1 MRAGELPAP
10 VVRGARFTDLD
21 GFAREFSRL
30 LCHYTWW
37 GVDIIRDHGPEGEE
51 PEDGVPWEPL

>member
-1 MRAGELPAP
+1 M
-10 VVRGARFTDLD
+10 RGARFTDLD